1 MKACPSCESTRGY
14 RYWPDSDG
22 NDPVLTFEPPQ
33 PGQKEDGPGYVVIE
47 HVMADVEWDFMTV
60 IDCLECSE
68 SVRAGDVLEPEPV
81 EKAEFDA
88 QLIRAREHILHAQVL
103 AVERISHI
111 EEAINVLTVAK
122 NMAAKGMRGP
132 DESNS

>member
-47 HVMADVEWDFMTV
+47 HVMADVEWDFTTM

-68 SVRAGDVLEPEPV
+68 SVRAGEVLEPDPV
-81 EKAEFDA
+81 GRNEYVSTLNKLELNVGYARAYAETDNRIEA
-88 QLIRAREHILHAQVL
+88 LEEVMRL
-103 AVERISHI
+103 AI
-111 EEAINVLTVAK
+111 TAK
-122 NMAAKGMRGP
+122 NMAARGIR
-132 DESNS
+132 